1 MESTPETPSP
11 VQQIMQVATGYMASS
26 ALYVAVAL
34 KVADHLA
41 SGAKTAEDLAGATG
55 TKADAL
61 YRVLRLLASMGIF
74 HEESPRRFGLTPA
87 AELLRSDAEG
97 SLRGMA
103 LFLPDP
109 LHFRGYANLMDSV
122 RTGRPAAET
131 TFGMPVFEYLAQ
143 HPDYSEVFNDAMT

>member
-41 SGAKTAEDLAGATG
+41 GGAKTAEELARATG
-55 TKADAL
+55 TQADGL
-61 YRVLRLLASMGIF
+61 YRVLRLLASLGIF
-74 HEESPRRFGLTPA
+74 QEISPRRFGLTPA
-87 AELLRSDAEG
+87 AELLRTDMVG
-97 SLRGMA
+97 SIRGMA

-109 LHFRGYANLMDSV
+109 LHFRVYAN
-122 RTGRPAAET
+122 
-131 TFGMPVFEYLAQ
+131 
-143 HPDYSEVFNDAMT
+143 